1 MRNKSNAAAGLCDYV
16 RNITVYWDIN
26 EDTEPKREKGA
37 QAARDLEAAINAKQE
52 ALRKK
57 EAAEAM
63 VADLTSQ
70 YNAAV
75 KEQEDTKA
83 EADMCERKLGLAKRL
98 MNALGS
104 EGARCVT

>member
-52 ALRKK
+52 RTALAPSPHAKQEALALALAPSPHAVQEALRKK
-57 EAAEAM
+57 HA
-63 VADLTSQ
+63 
-70 YNAAV
+70 
-75 KEQEDTKA
+75 
-83 EADMCERKLGLAKRL
+83 
-98 MNALGS
+98 
-104 EGARCVT
+104 CVT

>member
-1 MRNKSNAAAGLCDYV
+1 V

-37 QAARDLEAAINAKQE
+37 QAARDLEKAISAKEE

-57 EAAEAM
+57 QAAEAM

-70 YNAAV
+70 YNAAI
-75 KEQEDTKA
+75 KEQEDTK
-83 EADMCERKLGLAKRL
+83 
-98 MNALGS
+98 
-104 EGARCVT
+104 VTP